1 MGNTK
6 VKERLRRQSSDR
18 FLGTDEFKGR
28 ISQFYSDELEGS
40 AYEKYTFVYNLI

>member
-28 ISQFYSDELEGS
+28 LLQFYSNELEGLE
-40 AYEKYTFVYNLI
+40 YEKYTFVYNLI